1 MKNYIITTSQLC
13 KGSQRGN
20 RAVFFI
26 AKTASYGY
34 TDVGERCWRRNDV
47 TIIDIQSPTITNRH
61 QLYVTNINVTT
72 PTD

>member
-34 TDVGERCWRRNDV
+34 IDVGDRCWRRNVLV
-47 TIIDIQSPTITNRH
+47 TVLTVF
-61 QLYVTNINVTT
+61 VTNILYLLT
-72 PTD
+72 